1 MASVPV
7 SLKQP
12 FIKAVR
18 KVFALV
24 SFDPSRC
31 GLSPKKAFEALGP
44 QVKAFLDIEMSILGQ
59 MKDDVIL
66 ACGNSR
72 PVEYYGE
79 FSNVPEEKKIL
90 SKVRDMLKR
99 L

>member
-1 MASVPV
+1 
-7 SLKQP
+7 
-12 FIKAVR
+12 
-18 KVFALV
+18 
-24 SFDPSRC
+24 
-31 GLSPKKAFEALGP
+31 
-44 QVKAFLDIEMSILGQ
+44 MSILGQ